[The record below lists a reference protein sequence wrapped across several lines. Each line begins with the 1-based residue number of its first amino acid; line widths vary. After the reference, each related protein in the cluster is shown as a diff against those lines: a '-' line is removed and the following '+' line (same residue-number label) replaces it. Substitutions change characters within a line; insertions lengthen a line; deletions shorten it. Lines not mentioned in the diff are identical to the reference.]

1 VHRTGSPSW
10 RFEVGTATALSVAL
24 RCRDELG
31 TPVPPSPD
39 VPPGTALPART
50 TAPDAGL
57 AVAWLVWWHLLLDR
71 TAAGMRPDRLPG
83 DQRHLLVPDA
93 LALVA
98 GGPLRELAA
107 DAADRHTADAR
118 RTWTPPRGD
127 VRPSPPLL
135 SWVLRDAVFDTA
147 GRHDVPAEDLW
158 GGVHLVPGPVGW
170 SAVVR
175 PGYGLMTDPG
185 DVVDEGA
192 QYRFVRAVLESG
204 IRTG

>member
-57 AVAWLVWWHLLLDR
+57 AVAWLVWWRLLLDR
-71 TAAGMRPDRLPG
+71 TAAAMRPDRLPG

-107 DAADRHTADAR
+107 DAAGRHTADAR
-118 RTWTPPRGD
+118 RAWTPPRGD
-127 VRPSPPLL
+127 VRPPPPLL

-147 GRHDVPAEDLW
+147 GRHDVPPRTCGAVSTW
-158 GGVHLVPGPVGW
+158 SPGRSGGARWSGPAMG
-170 SAVVR
+170 
-175 PGYGLMTDPG
+175 
-185 DVVDEGA
+185 
-192 QYRFVRAVLESG
+192 
-204 IRTG
+204 